1 MELTEEEV
9 KTLIACVEE
18 YRYMAQSNY
27 SSDIDNDEK
36 ALLLK
41 AQQFIVSKNE
51 LLHLVSCFGYNKGI
65 HCIID
70 KESGKC
76 DLCNKRKEDCN

>member
-9 KTLIACVEE
+9 KTLIACIEE
-18 YRYMAQSNY
+18 CREISQSNY
-27 SSDIDNDEK
+27 SIDIDEDGK

-41 AQQFIVSKNE
+41 AQKFIVSKNE

-65 HCIID
+65 HCIIN
-70 KESGKC
+70 KKSGKC
-76 DLCNKRKEDCN
+76 DLCNKTKKDCN